1 VAKQVTLDDVTHVP
15 PLNGRGRMGGSSIEE
30 ERTERMKENTK

>member
-1 VAKQVTLDDVTHVP
+1 MVDDVTHVP
-15 PLNGRGRMGGSSIEE
+15 PLNGRGRMGGSSSIEE

>member
-1 VAKQVTLDDVTHVP
+1 MLDDVTHVP